1 MERTRSL
8 IHPAAQRSFQTTR
21 WSVVRRA
28 VGADD
33 AKAAQALAALCEGYW
48 YPLYAYV
55 RRSGY
60 SPHDAEDLTQG
71 FFARL
76 LEKNI
81 LAAADPEKGKLRTF
95 LLACAGHFLADERDR
110 AQAKKRGAG
119 LLMSFDAAVAEERY
133 AAEPADNLSPDRL
146 FQRRWALTVLEY
158 SLELLAEEFA
168 TNGKAEVF
176 EMLRPFLGFG
186 ADPAQRYEEIAA
198 KMATP
203 VGTLKNQVFRLR
215 KRWRELLFEQVSL
228 TLDDPTPEEIK
239 AELTELLGC
248 V

>member
-1 MERTRSL
+1 M
-8 IHPAAQRSFQTTR
+8 
-21 WSVVRRA
+21 VRRA